1 MSSAPRSNYTLRRA
15 NWGIEEM
22 HSEREIVIDN
32 PSVQTDFKAEDFSVR
47 RKRLA
52 STLGDGRALLPGA
65 PAQAGSTAF
74 RQSNE
79 FYYFT
84 GVEVPH
90 SYLLIDAAV
99 GTSVLYLPHR
109 NATDEATHGPSLAS
123 EDTEFAASVS
133 GVDEVRPVEQLS
145 YDIARPL
152 FSRSRVSNRLFV
164 PFSPAELA
172 KSSRDDSMM
181 TRAAR
186 VADPWDGEPSR
197 EGRLLANLRSRF
209 PQFSI
214 HDLSPAIDE
223 LRLIK
228 SEAELVLM
236 RRAGE
241 LAAQAT
247 KAAMAATHVGQ
258 TERELAALTLY
269 TFISGGARSEGYG
282 SIIASGPAIPYG
294 HYTRNA
300 RTLGDG
306 ELILMDAAPDV
317 AYYTS
322 DMGRMWPV
330 NGSYDRQQRAMYGYI
345 VEYHQ
350 TTLTAIRPGRMPD
363 EVMDEVAEI
372 MRPRVEAYDFGDDE
386 VRQGVIDT
394 LSWRGHLSHPVGM
407 SVHDDGHYRDRP
419 LEEGM
424 VISIDPSMWVR
435 SRNIYVRVEDTVA
448 VTATGIENLTGA
460 APLNL
465 DEVET
470 LVKSS
475 GGSTA

>member
-1 MSSAPRSNYTLRRA
+1 MDIGPA
-15 NWGIEEM
+15 I
-22 HSEREIVIDN
+22 
-32 PSVQTDFKAEDFSVR
+32 QTDFRANDFVSR
-47 RKRLA
+47 RKSLI
-52 STLGDGRALLPGA
+52 SSMGDGRALLQGA

-90 SYLLIDAAV
+90 SYLLIDAAT

-109 NATDEATHGPSLAS
+109 NAADEATQGPSLAS
-123 EDTEFAASVS
+123 EDGDLAAAVS
-133 GVDEVRPVEQLS
+133 GADEVRPVEQLS
-145 YDIARPL
+145 FDLARPL
-152 FSRSRVSNRLFV
+152 FSRSRASNRLLV

-197 EGRLLANLRSRF
+197 EGRLLANLRGRF
-209 PQFSI
+209 PQFALE
-214 HDLSPAIDE
+214 DLSPAIDE

-236 RRAGE
+236 RRAGA
-241 LAAQAT
+241 LAAEAT
-247 KAAMAATHVGQ
+247 TVAMRATHVGQ

-282 SIIASGPAIPYG
+282 SIIASGPAIPFG

-300 RTLGDG
+300 RTFRDG
-306 ELILMDAAPDV
+306 ELILMDVAPDV
-317 AYYTS
+317 GYYTS

-330 NGSYDRQQRAMYGYI
+330 NGSYDNLQRAMYGYI

-350 TTLTAIRPGRMPD
+350 TTLAAIRPGRMPD

-372 MRPRVEAYDFGDDE
+372 MRPRVGAYDFEHDDI
-386 VRQGVIDT
+386 RQGVLDT

-419 LEEGM
+419 LEAGM
-424 VISIDPSMWVR
+424 VISIDPSLWVR
-435 SRNIYVRVEDTVA
+435 SRNIYVRVEDTIA

-465 DEVET
+465 DDVEAM
-470 LVKSS
+470 VRSS
-475 GGSTA
+475 GSISP